1 MQKHIGLINHNPP
14 PPPLKSNRQRKQKEV
29 RKMCIKYKRVALFL
43 KKKTRENTPRNVKE
57 KKISSSSF

>member
-1 MQKHIGLINHNPP
+1 MQKHIGLINHNPPP

-43 KKKTRENTPRNVKE
+43 KKKQEKTPRGM
-57 KKISSSSF
+57 